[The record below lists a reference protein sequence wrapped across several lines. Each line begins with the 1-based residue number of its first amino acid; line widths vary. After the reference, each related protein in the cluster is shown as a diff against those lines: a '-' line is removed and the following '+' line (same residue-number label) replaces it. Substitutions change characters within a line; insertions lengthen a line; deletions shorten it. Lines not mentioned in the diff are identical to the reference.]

1 VLRPRDLVL
10 VAAVACV
17 APAAAQEASVPVAH
31 TYVVTGTLDGKPV
44 KGEVTVRR
52 DGARLLVEG
61 TLGDREFRGLGEKS
75 GPEAGG
81 AWRVELPGSRG
92 AAAVIATLGSAR
104 RPVPP
109 RVLLLRRG
117 PNDTLQATVADE
129 AGAQVG
135 TLAGAVRPPAECRPV
150 RDTWW
155 ARHPVALWEI
165 GRALWDLYKPGS
177 RGLEELR
184 GPVTTEHTKV
194 LRAALEKGPKPY
206 TTDSIYAAARA
217 LVRTPREALQLS
229 FALVV
234 DHPDLGPLKPL
245 PGQPPGSTEVHDK
258 YEHFFA
264 SAIMAHR
271 SNGQGSFN
279 VGLLKE
285 VLDEVSGQ
293 AGYGGTGFSEDDL
306 LADAQGAEFGQGL
319 QCREPS
325 R

>member
-1 VLRPRDLVL
+1 MLRPLIVV
-10 VAAVACV
+10 VAAVACA
-17 APAAAQEASVPVAH
+17 APASAQDAAPAAH

-52 DGARLLVEG
+52 EGQRLLVEG
-61 TLGDREFRGLGEKS
+61 TLGDRAFRGLGEKT
-75 GPEAGG
+75 GDV
-81 AWRVELPGSRG
+81 WRVELPGSRG

-117 PNDTLQATVADE
+117 PNDTLQGTITGE
-129 AGAQVG
+129 GGAQQG
-135 TLAGAVRPPAECRPV
+135 ALTGAVKPPAECRPV

-184 GPVTTEHTKV
+184 GPITQEQTRV
-194 LRAALEKGPKPY
+194 LRAALDKGPKPL

-229 FALVV
+229 FALLV

-245 PGQPPGSTEVHDK
+245 PGQPPGSTEIHDK

-264 SAIMAHR
+264 SAIMGHR
-271 SNGQGSFN
+271 ANGQGSFN

-293 AGYGGTGFSEDDL
+293 AGYGGTGFSDDDL
-306 LADAQGAEFGQGL
+306 LADAQGAEFGQSL
-319 QCREPS
+319 QCEPG